1 MPLEPSASQY
11 SPDPEQSQNVK
22 QPVRT
27 ENAPT
32 PVGPYSQAIRAGNLL
47 FVSGQG
53 ALDPATGQPVRDS
66 IEVETRRVMEN
77 LKAILEA
84 GGSSLDRV
92 VKCTCYL
99 TDLKDFQA
107 FNGVY
112 GEYFTADPP
121 ARTTIQAARLPLDFR
136 VEVDVIATVD

>member
-1 MPLEPSASQY
+1 MKQIIQSDSA
-11 SPDPEQSQNVK
+11 P
-22 QPVRT
+22 R
-27 ENAPT
+27 
-32 PVGPYSQAIRAGNLL
+32 PVGPYSQAVRAGGLL

-53 ALDPATGQPVRDS
+53 ALDPRTNQPVRDGV
-66 IEVETRRVMEN
+66 EAETRQVMEN

-84 GGSSLDRV
+84 AGSSLDRV
-92 VKCTCYL
+92 VKATCYL
-99 TDLKDFQA
+99 ADLADFQQ

-112 GEYFTADPP
+112 GEYFRTDPP